1 MMQMFRNKYRYIFI
15 IILAVYSYA
24 NSLLSDVYSHYNINA
39 PAYDILLVFFLIT
52 FLVWEGNRL
61 IGHALKAYKP
71 EDRPVRLL
79 VIFFIAGSLF
89 STLISLVVTWLIGSV
104 VIGIPVSALKMPAI
118 LAFTYGTRIN
128 LFLHILNAVFFYINQ
143 YNNKQL
149 EAEELK
155 RINTQAQLQSIKNQI
170 NPHFLFNNLN
180 VLSSMVMRENPEA
193 NQFIEEFSKVYRH
206 VLNSQQRE
214 LIPLKEELEF
224 IKPYLFLLEKRF
236 PDSIFIETDIPS
248 GFEEYLIVPVSVQML
263 IENAI
268 KHNIVSR
275 TRPLRIRIAVQGDD
289 RLLVSNN
296 LQLKSTSEPS
306 TQIGLNNINQR
317 YEIIT
322 GRKIETK
329 KSETDFSVFIPLI
342 QAGT

>member
-15 IILAVYSYA
+15 LILAVYSYA
-24 NSLLSDVYSHYNINA
+24 NSLLSDVYSHYDISA
-39 PAYDILLVFFLIT
+39 PTYDILLVFVLIT
-52 FLVWEGNRL
+52 LLVWEGNRL
-61 IGHALKAYKP
+61 IGHALKAYNP
-71 EDRPVRLL
+71 GDRPVRLL
-79 VIFFIAGSLF
+79 ITFFILGSVY
-89 STLISLVVTWLIGSV
+89 STLISIAITWLIGYV
-104 VIGIPVSALKMPAI
+104 AIGIPISALKMPAI

-143 YNNKQL
+143 YKNKQL

-155 RINTQAQLQSIKNQI
+155 RINTQAQLQAIKNQI

-214 LIPLKEELEF
+214 LIPLKEELEY

-236 PDSIFIETDIPS
+236 PESIFIDTDIPS

-275 TRPLRIRIAVQGDD
+275 TRPLRIQIAVQGNDH
-289 RLLVSNN
+289 LLVSNN

-306 TQIGLNNINQR
+306 TRIGLDNINKR
-317 YEIIT
+317 YEMIA
-322 GRKIETK
+322 GRKIEMK
-329 KSETDFSVFIPLI
+329 KTESDFLVLIPLI
-342 QAGT
+342 QAGA